1 MSKGSN
7 NPPRGIL
14 TPLLSDLTPLKD
26 RAEGLYERVTTEGY
40 VEGEGDV
47 AAVSGLAED
56 LRGVLLE
63 YWVSTQ
69 KADTAV
75 ESLKL

>member
-1 MSKGSN
+1 M
-7 NPPRGIL
+7 
-14 TPLLSDLTPLKD
+14 
-26 RAEGLYERVTTEGY
+26 
-40 VEGEGDV
+40 EGEGDV